1 MDIAAGAVGA
11 VAGLLLHGKAKLIRL
26 DQGGGDSGGGGIG
39 GALSAMGS
47 AVVAALP
54 IPGVGGDQDK
64 ESEITFMFN
73 PTEYKISQTATI
85 TRSPSV
91 FDPGGAIQYT
101 GTSGLTV
108 QMQLFFDD
116 FASLKGDVTPKIS
129 KLLSW
134 QYPDKV
140 KEVGPPLVKFEWG
153 NKQLQNFKG
162 VITSLNIS
170 YTLFG
175 KSGTPI
181 QAKVDITLD
190 GNIDPPPGSNPT
202 SHSTD
207 SRRVHGVV
215 EGETIAMIAF
225 AELGR
230 SSYWRAIAEVNGIDD
245 PLRIRPGQFL
255 LIPSAADAAQ
265 QS

>member
-1 MDIAAGAVGA
+1 MDLAAGAVGA
-11 VAGLLLHGKAKLIRL
+11 VAGLLLHGKAKLVRL
-26 DQGGGDSGGGGIG
+26 DQAGGGDSGGGGLG
-39 GALSAMGS
+39 GALSAAGS
-47 AVVAALP
+47 AVAAALP
-54 IPGVGGDQDK
+54 IPGLGAEDK
-64 ESEITFMFN
+64 DSEITFMFN
-73 PTEYKISQTATI
+73 PTEYRISQSASI
-85 TRSPSV
+85 THSQNVRE
-91 FDPGGAIQYT
+91 PGGDIQYT

-116 FASLKGDVTPKIS
+116 FASAKGDVTPKIT

-134 QYPDKV
+134 QYPNLAKQ
-140 KEVGPPLVKFEWG
+140 VGPPYVKFEWG

-181 QAKVDITLD
+181 QAKVDLTLD
-190 GNIDPPPGSNPT
+190 GKFDPMPGTNPT
-202 SHSTD
+202 SHASD
-207 SRRVHGVV
+207 MRRVHSVV

-225 AELGR
+225 AELGQ
-230 SSYWRAIAEVNGIDD
+230 SIYWRAIAEANGIDD

-265 QS
+265 NS